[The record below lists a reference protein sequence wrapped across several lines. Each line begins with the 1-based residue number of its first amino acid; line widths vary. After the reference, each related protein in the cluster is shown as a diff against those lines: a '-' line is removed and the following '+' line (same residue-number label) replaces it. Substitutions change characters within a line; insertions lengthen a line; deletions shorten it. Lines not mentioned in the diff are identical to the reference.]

1 VDLNTSVEIT
11 RRTREMEILGDY
23 EYNPKDLIGTG
34 AFAVVFR
41 GRHRKVS
48 TIQFLSRV
56 SLAKI
61 D

>member
-1 VDLNTSVEIT
+1 
-11 RRTREMEILGDY
+11 MEILGDY

-48 TIQFLSRV
+48 IFEYFTKHVFCNSGLFKINCPTFL
-56 SLAKI
+56 
-61 D
+61 

>member
-1 VDLNTSVEIT
+1 
-11 RRTREMEILGDY
+11 MEILGDY

-48 TIQFLSRV
+48 TIHCLLHVPLSNG
-56 SLAKI
+56 

>member
-1 VDLNTSVEIT
+1 
-11 RRTREMEILGDY
+11 MEILGDY

-48 TIQFLSRV
+48 TICFLHPRSYRKRDR
-56 SLAKI
+56 LIKI
-61 D
+61 KTC